1 MDRVLESLPTGTEPE
16 LAELDRAD
24 CLRLLG
30 TAEIGRV
37 VFSHH
42 AMPAAHPV
50 AYLLDGEEIVFR
62 TGAGSILAAA
72 TRNAVIAFQADRI
85 DPATRSGWSVLA
97 VGEAYEVT
105 EPGRLAALRDRL
117 PEPWAPGRTGHTLS
131 LPAQHLTGR
140 RIG

>member
-1 MDRVLESLPTGTEPE
+1 MLESLATGTEPE
-16 LAELDRAD
+16 LVELDRAG
-24 CLRLLG
+24 CLRLLA

-50 AYLLDGEEIVFR
+50 AYVLDGEEIVFR
-62 TGAGSILAAA
+62 TGGGSTLAAA
-72 TRNAVIAFQADRI
+72 ARNAVVGFQTDRI
-85 DPATRSGWSVLA
+85 DPGTRTGWSVLA
-97 VGEAYEVT
+97 VGESYEVT
-105 EPGRLAALRDRL
+105 EPRRLAALRERL

-131 LPAQHLTGR
+131 IPAQHLTGR